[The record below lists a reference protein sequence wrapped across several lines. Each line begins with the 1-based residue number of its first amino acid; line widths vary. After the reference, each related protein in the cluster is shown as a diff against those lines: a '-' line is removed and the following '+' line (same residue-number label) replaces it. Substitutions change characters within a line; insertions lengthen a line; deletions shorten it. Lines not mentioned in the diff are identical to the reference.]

1 MSNFEIL
8 LSCMYENNFSILDR
22 SNIQCSSVIINQ
34 CNVSSIVECNEKGC
48 LWINSTDRGLSISRN
63 MAIDKSEAD
72 VCLIA
77 DNDEVFDSDVEK
89 KVLTAYELIKDA
101 DIIIFDVRNVNK
113 KLRDSI
119 FLFTRLQLLRVASVQ
134 ITFKRE
140 SIIKNKLRFDE
151 KLGAGTGNGAGEEN
165 KFLLDAYDKGLK
177 IYHYPIYIATLEKS
191 ESTWFKGYDED
202 YFYKRGMTTRYI
214 LGLGISLLY
223 AVHFLVFK
231 YKRYKNN
238 ISIGN
243 AGKSLL
249 KGILHNKLSLSYD
262 KKDYD

>member
-89 KVLTAYELIKDA
+89 KVFTINLSPLI
-101 DIIIFDVRNVNK
+101 
-113 KLRDSI
+113 L
-119 FLFTRLQLLRVASVQ
+119 
-134 ITFKRE
+134 TFKYVKNIE
-140 SIIKNKLRFDE
+140 AKIETIYISII
-151 KLGAGTGNGAGEEN
+151 
-165 KFLLDAYDKGLK
+165 LLFA
-177 IYHYPIYIATLEKS
+177 
-191 ESTWFKGYDED
+191 
-202 YFYKRGMTTRYI
+202 
-214 LGLGISLLY
+214 
-223 AVHFLVFK
+223 
-231 YKRYKNN
+231 
-238 ISIGN
+238 
-243 AGKSLL
+243 
-249 KGILHNKLSLSYD
+249 
-262 KKDYD
+262 